1 MTLMDRLSRAALMQT
16 DPEQEQRQVIC
27 DLLRESDL
35 AAFDMN
41 GELTMSDEQRDA
53 LRYLVEGLEKI
64 LEEVDQDVARRT
76 SHEPV
81 PHDRE

>member
-1 MTLMDRLSRAALMQT
+1 MTLMDRLSRAARMQNA
-16 DPEQEQRQVIC
+16 DQEHRQVID

-53 LRYLVEGLEKI
+53 LRSLVEGLQKN
-64 LEEVDQDVARRT
+64 
-76 SHEPV
+76 P
-81 PHDRE
+81 

>member
-1 MTLMDRLSRAALMQT
+1 MTLMDRLSRAARMQNA
-16 DPEQEQRQVIC
+16 DQEQRQVI
-27 DLLRESDL
+27 DDVLRESDL

-53 LRYLVEGLEKI
+53 LRSLVEGLQKI
-64 LEEVDQDVARRT
+64 LEEVDQGAARKT

>member
-1 MTLMDRLSRAALMQT
+1 MQNA
-16 DPEQEQRQVIC
+16 DQEHRQVID

-53 LRYLVEGLEKI
+53 LRSLVEGLQKI
-64 LEEVDQDVARRT
+64 LDQVDQGAARKT
-76 SHEPV
+76 SNEPL